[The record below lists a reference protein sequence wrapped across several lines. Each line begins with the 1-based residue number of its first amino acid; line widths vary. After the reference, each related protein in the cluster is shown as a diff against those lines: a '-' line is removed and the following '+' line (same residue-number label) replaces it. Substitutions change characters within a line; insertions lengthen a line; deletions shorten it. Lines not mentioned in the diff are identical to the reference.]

1 MNNQLIKYIA
11 ACMQPSSEFHQYYS
25 IYILW
30 NHFMD
35 CICFFLISL
44 YFVAVFHNLLF
55 FCLVAELTNDDFFKT
70 EVGFCVELRMTRLSV
85 SAEY

>member
-1 MNNQLIKYIA
+1 
-11 ACMQPSSEFHQYYS
+11 
-25 IYILW
+25 
-30 NHFMD
+30 MD

-70 EVGFCVELRMTRLSV
+70 EVGFCVELRINR
-85 SAEY
+85 

>member
-1 MNNQLIKYIA
+1 
-11 ACMQPSSEFHQYYS
+11 
-25 IYILW
+25 
-30 NHFMD
+30 MD

-55 FCLVAELTNDDFFKT
+55 FFLVAELTNDDDLFKT